1 MSSDTQPTV
10 VKTTATG
17 PSATRP
23 TVDQVDVRG
32 PRFAAWIT
40 TAVLALVLVLSN
52 VQTTAA
58 AVVLAIQAVVFAV
71 GAVSGPRRSPYGA
84 LFANFV
90 APRLGPTTEREPTAP
105 LKFAQLVGFAFAAV
119 GVLALALG
127 APVVGTVAT
136 GFALFAAFLNA
147 AFAVCLGCMIYPLAA
162 RLRGTS
168 RTAS

>member
-1 MSSDTQPTV
+1 MSFDTQPTV

-17 PSATRP
+17 PAATRP

-58 AVVLAIQAVVFAV
+58 AVVLAVQAVVFAV

-84 LFANFV
+84 RVVVRWRA
-90 APRLGPTTEREPTAP
+90 AGGGRLGLTA
-105 LKFAQLVGFAFAAV
+105 LLRILRLGGGFNLHNELGLQGGGAG
-119 GVLALALG
+119 GV
-127 APVVGTVAT
+127 
-136 GFALFAAFLNA
+136 
-147 AFAVCLGCMIYPLAA
+147 ME
-162 RLRGTS
+162 
-168 RTAS
+168 